1 MTISNESRKGQ
12 SLNWLGISL
21 SIVLLLWVF
30 KDCNFAEI
38 GSTLKE
44 ADFLCLVPIAALIFL
59 DFCLRASRWG
69 VLFENPGHLKWKNL
83 FVSMMIGYLANN
95 MLPARGG
102 ELIRIWI
109 LGKREKLPKS
119 TVLATIMVEKVADL
133 LVILLLLAFLLFF
146 FPLPVWLQGVG
157 VVAGGCC
164 VLAVL
169 LVSLRK
175 INGLRLLA
183 RILRL
188 LKFLPAHIMKIV
200 RNIGKAF
207 VAGVSGIFNGKNS
220 LSFVI
225 YTALIWV
232 CEVLITFLLAQSFHL
247 PLSFMESL
255 FLIVVIGISSM
266 IPSSPGAI
274 GTFEFFGISTLSMI
288 GIKGSG
294 AQAFVFIYHT
304 LNLLSTSFIG
314 AACTGAYY
322 LQERESPLS
331 LRDASQRSQ

>member
-1 MTISNESRKGQ
+1 MISKESRKSQ
-12 SLNWLGISL
+12 SLNWLGILL
-21 SIVLLLWVF
+21 SIILLMWVL

-38 GSTLKE
+38 WRTLKE
-44 ADFLCLVPIAALIFL
+44 ANFLYLIPIAALIVL
-59 DFCLRASRWG
+59 DFSLRAVRWS
-69 VLFENPGHLKWKNL
+69 VLFENPRALKWKNL

-95 MLPARGG
+95 ILPARGG

-109 LGKREKLPKS
+109 LGKRENVPKS
-119 TVLATIMVEKVADL
+119 TVLATVMVEKVADL
-133 LVILLLLAFLLFF
+133 LVILLLLAVMLLF

-164 VLAVL
+164 TLTIL
-169 LVSLRK
+169 LIYFRR
-175 INGLRLLA
+175 INGLRLLV

-188 LKFLPAHIMKIV
+188 LKFLPAHMVKIL

-207 VAGVSGIFNGKNS
+207 VGGVSGIFSGKNS

-225 YTALIWV
+225 YTALIWL
-232 CEVLITFLLAQSFHL
+232 CEVLITWLLAQSFHL
-247 PLSFMESL
+247 PLSFLESL
-255 FLIVVIGISSM
+255 FLIVVIGISAI

-274 GTFEFFGISTLSMI
+274 GTFEFFGINTLSML
-288 GIKGSG
+288 GIKGSA
-294 AQAFVFIYHT
+294 AQAFVFIYHMV
-304 LNLLSTSFIG
+304 NLLSTSFIG

-331 LRDASQRSQ
+331 LREASQRSQ